1 MRFLRNKKIVLVC
14 MLAMIVGIGVLNN
27 KLNNEQDLSASAG
40 YTDYELEQMS
50 LHDGDVLVDSLNVT
64 GMPGTSTGAA
74 AETQAQ
80 DGSEATQAQD
90 GSEGAPAAEDTMAG
104 EPSVV
109 DTVAGADDSVNTAA
123 TGEAIDSSMIVTSD
137 DLSEAANAD
146 AYFEEARATISTDRN
161 QVISMLTDV
170 IEESKD
176 GSAEKNNATQQKLK
190 IIDYMNKEKV
200 IENLIKNKGFTD
212 ALVLMT
218 DNSVNVTVNKQEV
231 TQSDVAKIYDIV
243 MRETGRDASQIV
255 IQSKY

>member
-1 MRFLRNKKIVLVC
+1 MKLLKNKKIILVC
-14 MLAMIVGIGVLNN
+14 MLVLIVGIGVLNN
-27 KLNNEQDLSASAG
+27 KLNNDQDLSASAG

-64 GMPGTSTGAA
+64 ELPGTSSDGAVD
-74 AETQAQ
+74 TN
-80 DGSEATQAQD
+80 
-90 GSEGAPAAEDTMAG
+90 APADENA
-104 EPSVV
+104 VV
-109 DTVAGADDSVNTAA
+109 DTIAGADQTPAVSS
-123 TGEAIDSSMIVTSD
+123 GEALDTSLIVTSD
-137 DLSEAANAD
+137 DLTEIANAD
-146 AYFEEARATISTDRN
+146 IYFEEARATINMDRN

-170 IEESKD
+170 IEETKD

-231 TQSDVAKIYDIV
+231 TQSDVAKICDIV
-243 MRETGRDASQIV
+243 MRETGRNASQIV

>member
-1 MRFLRNKKIVLVC
+1 MKFMKHKKIVLVC
-14 MLAMIVGIGVLNN
+14 MLVLVVGIGVLNN
-27 KLNNEQDLSASAG
+27 KLNNDKDLAATAG
-40 YTDYELEQMS
+40 YTDYELEQMT

-64 GMPGTSTGAA
+64 GVPGTSSDAA
-74 AETQAQ
+74 VDTNAQETAAPAET
-80 DGSEATQAQD
+80 
-90 GSEGAPAAEDTMAG
+90 G
-104 EPSVV
+104 EPAPV
-109 DTVAGADDSVNTAA
+109 DSAAVIDTIAGAGNPEAASTSVS
-123 TGEAIDSSMIVTSD
+123 AIDESLIVLSD
-137 DLSEAANAD
+137 DLSEVANAD
-146 AYFEEARATISTDRN
+146 AYFEEVRATINMDRN

-200 IENLIKNKGFTD
+200 IENLIRNKGYED

-218 DNSVNVTVNKQEV
+218 DNSVNVTVNKQEI

>member
-1 MRFLRNKKIVLVC
+1 MKFMKHKKIALVC
-14 MLAMIVGIGVLNN
+14 MLVLIVGIGVLNN
-27 KLNNEQDLSASAG
+27 KLNNDKDLTATAG
-40 YTDYELEQMS
+40 YSDYEIEQMT

-64 GMPGTSTGAA
+64 GVPGTSSGAA
-74 AETQAQ
+74 VDTNAEVA
-80 DGSEATQAQD
+80 A
-90 GSEGAPAAEDTMAG
+90 APADTAEPATDDPTAVIDTI
-104 EPSVV
+104 
-109 DTVAGADDSVNTAA
+109 AGAGNPEAASTSVS
-123 TGEAIDSSMIVTSD
+123 AIDESLIVTSD

-146 AYFEEARATISTDRN
+146 AYFEEVRATINMDRN

-200 IENLIKNKGFTD
+200 IENLIKNKGFED

-218 DNSVNVTVNKQEV
+218 DNSVNVTVNKQEI
-231 TQSDVAKIYDIV
+231 TQSDVAKICDIV
-243 MRETGRDASQIV
+243 IRETGRDASQIV